1 MNWVDAVLL
10 VLLLLSV
17 IVGAKKGLVR
27 ELTAFI
33 VVFAAAIISIN
44 YIDHFAVW
52 VHNQL
57 GGSPL
62 ISAFLSFV
70 ILLAG
75 AYAAFKLIGMLFYK
89 VAQVKSQ
96 PQRRDQMGGALVGF
110 LRGWL
115 VVGYL
120 TFLVFLLPMP
130 QGFYTAFESSFF
142 GPTIAKTLPI
152 IYDSPGMLHPK
163 KPTFLQQME
172 KTLMLE
178 AGQTTN
184 DADLE
189 ESRIRVHRVLYQ
201 LERHF
206 ITTSGT

>member
-10 VLLLLSV
+10 ILLLLSV
-17 IVGAKKGLVR
+17 ILGAKKGLIR

-33 VVFAAAIISIN
+33 VVFVAAIVSVT
-44 YIDHFAVW
+44 YIDQFAVW

-70 ILLAG
+70 VLLAG
-75 AYAAFKLIGMLFYK
+75 AYAAFKLLAMMFYK
-89 VAQVKSQ
+89 IAQVKSQ

-115 VVGYL
+115 VIGFV

-142 GPTIAKTLPI
+142 GPTMAKTLPL
-152 IYDSPGMLHPK
+152 IYDSTNVLHPN

-178 AGQTTN
+178 SSQTAN

-189 ESRIRVHRVLYQ
+189 ESRIQVHRVLYQ

-206 ITTSGT
+206 ITGSGT

>member
-1 MNWVDAVLL
+1 MNWVDIVLL

-17 IVGAKKGLVR
+17 IIGAKKGLIR
-27 ELTAFI
+27 ELTAFF
-33 VVFAAAIISIN
+33 VVVVAAIVSIT
-44 YIDHFAVW
+44 YIDQFAVW

-70 ILLAG
+70 VLLAA
-75 AYAAFKLIGMLFYK
+75 AYAAFKLLAMLFYK
-89 VAQVKSQ
+89 IAQVKSQ
-96 PQRRDQMGGALVGF
+96 PHRRDQMGGALVGF

-115 VVGYL
+115 IVGFI
-120 TFLVFLLPMP
+120 TFLAFLLPMP

-142 GPTIAKTLPI
+142 GPTVAKTLPL
-152 IYDSPGMLHPK
+152 IYDSTGMFHPT

-172 KTLMLE
+172 KTLMLQS
-178 AGQTTN
+178 GPTTN
-184 DADLE
+184 SSDLE
-189 ESRIRVHRVLYQ
+189 ESRIQVHRVLYQ

-206 ITTSGT
+206 ITGSGT

>member
-1 MNWVDAVLL
+1 MNWVDIILL

-17 IVGAKKGLVR
+17 IIGAKKGLVR
-27 ELTAFI
+27 ELTAFF
-33 VVFAAAIISIN
+33 VVLVAAIVSIT
-44 YIDHFAVW
+44 YIDQFAVW

-70 ILLAG
+70 VLLAA
-75 AYAAFKLIGMLFYK
+75 AYAAFKLLAMLFYK
-89 VAQVKSQ
+89 IAQVKSQ
-96 PQRRDQMGGALVGF
+96 SHRRDQMGGALVGF

-115 VVGYL
+115 VVGFI

-142 GPTIAKTLPI
+142 GPTVAKTLPL
-152 IYDSPGMLHPK
+152 IYDSTGMFHST

-172 KTLMLE
+172 KTLMLQS
-178 AGQTTN
+178 GPTTN
-184 DADLE
+184 SSDLE
-189 ESRIRVHRVLYQ
+189 ENRIQVHRVLYQ

-206 ITTSGT
+206 ITGSGT